1 MAGRFA
7 LTFNGMFR
15 RKPARVAAR
24 VKVRAFVGAVR
35 QELLA
40 LQGTANEVHAAIYIT
55 DATGGDLDNWGGV
68 LELARE
74 SDELDAAYRARL
86 LADIRA
92 AFSSVITEADTT
104 SAINDVGATFAP
116 VLTCVGYDH
125 HYESRW
131 AWAKGAA
138 LEPPAAVLPWSVF
151 GRSAPAR
158 CPSTLGLFTVSPVL
172 SRAPT
177 AAEAVELGEA
187 VFDVK
192 PAQQRVLLV
201 TGNAQTETYIL
212 HREVYET
219 P

>member
-1 MAGRFA
+1 
-7 LTFNGMFR
+7 MFR

-24 VKVRAFVGAVR
+24 VKVRAFVEAIR

-40 LQGTANEVHAAIYIT
+40 LQATANEVHNAVYIT
-55 DATGGDLDNWGGV
+55 DATGGELDNWGGV
-68 LELARE
+68 LELLRE
-74 SDELDAAYRARL
+74 SGELDVAYRARL

-92 AFSSVITEADTT
+92 AFSAVITEADTT
-104 SAINDVGATFAP
+104 SAINDVGSTFEPA
-116 VLTCVGYDH
+116 LSCVGYDR

-131 AWAKGAA
+131 AWAKGGL

-151 GRSAPAR
+151 GRNAPAR
-158 CPSTLGLFTVSPVL
+158 CPSTLGLFTVSLVL

-177 AAEAVELGEA
+177 AAEAIELGEA

-201 TGNAQTETYIL
+201 TRDEVNEAYIL
-212 HREVYET
+212 YREVYET